1 MNKSLLYLNN
11 YETIK
16 NILNFKLE
24 YLNKKIKNFLN
35 ETIEN
40 KIKIMNEQLYN
51 LKNEIM
57 IDYNIDKNDE
67 KIILFGEN
75 FVEKNKNKCYLLIKN
90 NIKEL
95 SQYYILNENNIS

>member
-24 YLNKKIKNFLN
+24 NLNKKIKNFLN

-57 IDYNIDKNDE
+57 IDYNIDENVD
-67 KIILFGEN
+67 KIILLSEK
-75 FVEKNKNKCYLLIKN
+75 FVEKNPIY
-90 NIKEL
+90 
-95 SQYYILNENNIS
+95 

>member
-11 YETIK
+11 YETVK

-24 YLNKKIKNFLN
+24 NLNKKKKNFLN

-57 IDYNIDKNDE
+57 IDYNIDENVD
-67 KIILFGEN
+67 KIILLSEK
-75 FVEKNKNKCYLLIKN
+75 FVEKNPIY
-90 NIKEL
+90 
-95 SQYYILNENNIS
+95 